1 MNRRIYDDE
10 RFVFIIGS
18 KITHIL
24 VVNVY
29 EKVKKLFWFVKIN
42 PILKGLR

>member
-1 MNRRIYDDE
+1 MIL
-10 RFVFIIGS
+10 FILLGQ

-24 VVNVY
+24 KVNVY
-29 EKVKKLFWFVKIN
+29 EKVKKIWFVKIN